1 MKRVFVSAIPLLF
14 CCQFLQAQS
23 PWTKQKNHAFVQV
36 GASGIFYNLVR
47 YNGNEVD
54 YQNDNYD
61 ITTQVYAEYGITD
74 KLEATVILPYKFIG
88 YKNTVTKVSQSL
100 AGLGNIS
107 LGLKYAI
114 ATKKIKLSTGLL
126 YTTNS
131 VKKDATKGLRTG
143 FEATTIL
150 PYITVGYS
158 KNKWYYFGNIGYG
171 FMTNNYSDFVKIGGE
186 VGYNIFN
193 KVYIS
198 AVAELRTPTS
208 KESFYTTDNATYIAT
223 ANYLDRQQ
231 YLAGGLKFTYELAKD
246 KIGITASVIGAFA
259 LDNIPSAGSNN
270 VGFYYK
276 F

>member
-1 MKRVFVSAIPLLF
+1 MKRVFISAIPLLL

-23 PWTKQKNHAFVQV
+23 PWTNQKNHAFVQV
-36 GASGIFYNLVR
+36 GTSGIFYNFVR
-47 YNGNEVD
+47 YNGNELD
-54 YQNDNYD
+54 TKNSNYD

-88 YKNTVTKVSQSL
+88 YKNITTNVSQSL
-100 AGLGNIS
+100 AGFGNIS

-131 VKKDATKGLRTG
+131 VKKDASIGLRTG
-143 FEATTIL
+143 FEAATFL
-150 PYITVGYS
+150 PYITVGS
-158 KNKWYYFGNIGYG
+158 GKNKWYYFANVGYG
-171 FMTNNYSDFVKIGGE
+171 FMTNNYSDYVKIGGE
-186 VGYNIFN
+186 VGYNIFK
-193 KVYIS
+193 KVNL
-198 AVAELRTPTS
+198 AVVAELRTPTS
-208 KESFYTTDNATYIAT
+208 KESFFTTDNASYIAT

-231 YLAGGLKFTYELAKD
+231 YFASGLKLSYEFTKD